1 MNNVVVFVLSPF
13 GGDDKSPHDFTDV
26 TRSFQAQTKQTN
38 ESCLK
43 YLMWKL
49 GKAGQTLD
57 KAFAFVTPNLLE
69 NGDYEKFKALF
80 PNLPI
85 EYILLPEGLVSDAM
99 KTIPKMHDTLLAYQ
113 RQHFG
118 DNIRISVDITGGFR
132 HASMMMLP
140 LIQLLRYSGFEIGDI
155 LYANMSVNPKVVEDA
170 SDLLDFTSL
179 IGGAEEF
186 ISFGSVKQIQ
196 NYFAGV
202 KPSLRLQ
209 HLLAKMEALS
219 ETLRICGS
227 YDLTEDALIG
237 LGNAIKIYEDSLR
250 GDKNIDAQEL
260 YFSKLI
266 PRIKSEYREIL
277 PTEGEPVSPEGI
289 IRWCLHKGLLQQAI
303 TFYTEWL
310 PRFLV
315 ESRRIYVKDQTII
328 DDCKAKGNLWSHWS
342 IYLLRSYRPDAD
354 GQTELDADGVLTYG
368 SMVPVLQAG
377 DLSRVMDLARGK
389 NPKLEDF
396 LEHIRD
402 FCQEKGNRAKASD
415 ILGLPEDDLIRK
427 VMEWTAPTN
436 TSVERYVEGRIIK
449 EPNAESVIVKA
460 LSTLPK
466 DKQCRF
472 FASDE
477 GNDPKED
484 AKQNKPQWRRE
495 LFQYLM
501 EHNFITTTLQ
511 PEKLLDFVERYEMIV
526 EELRNKFAHANSD
539 SGTVQGQEDIID
551 AIEESL
557 DFITVK

>member
-1 MNNVVVFVLSPF
+1 MNNVVIFVLSPF
-13 GGDDKSPHDFTDV
+13 GKDDKDPNDFTDV
-26 TRSFQAQTKQTN
+26 TRSFHAQTRQTN

-43 YLMWKL
+43 YLVWKL

-80 PNLPI
+80 PNLPM
-85 EYILLPEGLVSDAM
+85 EHILLPEGLVSDAM
-99 KTIPKMHDTLLAYQ
+99 QTVPKMHDTLLDYQ
-113 RQHFG
+113 RQHPE

-227 YDLTEDALIG
+227 YDLTKAALLG
-237 LGNAIKIYEDSLR
+237 LGNAIKIYESSLR
-250 GDKNIDAQEL
+250 EDRNIDAQEL
-260 YFSKLI
+260 YFSKLV
-266 PRIKSEYREIL
+266 PRIKAEYRDIL
-277 PTEGEPVSPEGI
+277 PTEEESVSPEEI

-303 TFYTEWL
+303 TFYAEWL
-310 PRFLV
+310 PRALV
-315 ESRRIYVKDQTII
+315 ESGRIDVKDWTII
-328 DDCKAKGNLWSHWS
+328 DDCRARGNWWSHWS
-342 IYLLRSYRPDAD
+342 IYLLRNYRPGAGEQKAPDAD
-354 GQTELDADGVLTYG
+354 EALTYG
-368 SMVPVLQAG
+368 SMVPKFQTG
-377 DLSRVMDLARGK
+377 NLSIVMDFARGK
-389 NPKLEDF
+389 NPELESF
-396 LEHIRD
+396 LQHVRE
-402 FCQEKGNRAKASD
+402 FCQKHDSEATASD
-415 ILGLPEDDLIRK
+415 ILGLPKDDLIRQ
-427 VMEWTAPTN
+427 VMEWTVPTN
-436 TSVERYVEGRIIK
+436 SSVERYVKGRMSK
-449 EPNAESVIVKA
+449 EPNAESVIMKA

-466 DKQCRF
+466 DKQGRF
-472 FASDE
+472 FSPDE
-477 GNDPKED
+477 RNDEKED
-484 AKQNKPQWRRE
+484 TKQDKSQWRRDTC
-495 LFQYLM
+495 QYLM
-501 EHNFITTTLQ
+501 EQNLIATPLEPQ
-511 PEKLLDFVERYEMIV
+511 KLLDFVERYELV
-526 EELRNKFAHANSD
+526 VDELRNKFAHANSD

-557 DFITVK
+557 DFIAVQ